1 MRPRLNKALLAVL
14 SILLVWAACL
24 NARAFTVH
32 LLGGSLLRWPAGKA
46 GLELRASVPF
56 QDWLAAAN
64 RAAGQWSRLAPA
76 APMFRIKA
84 AGRIPSPKLDGISTL
99 GLAELDQSRLSRT
112 QVWYRPSSGA
122 ILEVDVRLNS
132 RLAWQAQ
139 GSESARRPDVE
150 AVLVSELGHCLG
162 LGRGS
167 GVLTGLWPKA
177 LGSGEP
183 GRDELD
189 GLSFLY
195 PSDHSGSQRER

>member
-1 MRPRLNKALLAVL
+1 MMPRLSKALPAVL
-14 SILLVWAACL
+14 AILLVLAACFS
-24 NARAFTVH
+24 ARAFTVH
-32 LLGGSLLRWPAGKA
+32 LLGGNLLRWPANKA
-46 GLELRASVPF
+46 GPELRASVPF
-56 QDWLAAAN
+56 QDWLAAVN
-64 RAAGQWSRLAPA
+64 RAAGHWSRLAPT
-76 APMFRIKA
+76 APTFRIKA
-84 AGRIPSPKLDGISTL
+84 AGRIPPPKLDGLSTL
-99 GLAELDQSRLSRT
+99 GLADQDQSRLSRT

-162 LGRGS
+162 LGRG
-167 GVLTGLWPKA
+167 GGLLTGLWPKA

-183 GRDELD
+183 GREDLD

-195 PSDHSGSQRER
+195 PSGYKGSQRER